1 MNYNNSALNGSK
13 VLTIIIQILLCIIFA
28 IVIVGLIQQYLFSP
42 IQIAGASMM
51 PTLKESGDK
60 VYILKNVNKLEYY
73 DMIIFFRPN
82 NPDLDESDNPAN
94 KKVSLS
100 EFLNNL
106 PIIGKHHVAEEES
119 TSDFTCVIKRI
130 IGLPGDTIMIED
142 GKLYRKAA
150 GSSETEQINDFIMD
164 AEYFKDTVETITMG
178 EEEYFVLGDNRN
190 NSYDS
195 EDYGPI
201 KANWIYGKVVLI
213 SSGGKLR
220 LAEST

>member
-1 MNYNNSALNGSK
+1 MIMNNSALSRSK
-13 VLTIIIQILLCIIFA
+13 MLTIVIQIILCIMFA
-28 IVIVGLIQQYLFSP
+28 IIFVGLIQQYLFAP

-60 VYILKNVNKLEYY
+60 VYILKTGIKLKYY

-82 NPDLDESDNPAN
+82 NPDVQESDNPAN

-106 PIIGKHHVAEEES
+106 PIIGKHHVTDEDTA
-119 TSDFTCVIKRI
+119 SDFTCVIKRI

-150 GSSETEQINDFIMD
+150 GSSDTEQLNDFVM
-164 AEYFKDTVETITMG
+164 EPEFFKDTIEPITLKDG
-178 EEEYFVLGDNRN
+178 EYYVLGDNRN
-190 NSYDS
+190 HSFDS

-201 KANWIYGKVVLI
+201 KEDWIYGKVVLI

-220 LAEST
+220 LAGS